1 MGVYLGPSNY
11 LWADLLKKKKE
22 RKIKNLYEWVLKD
35 SVLGEGR
42 EVAC

>member
-1 MGVYLGPSNY
+1 MGVYLGPGNY
-11 LWADLLKKKKE
+11 LCADLLTKKKK
-22 RKIKNLYEWVLKD
+22 RKNLYEWVLKD